1 MKRIITLITL
11 ASGLLITNFT
21 FSNSAKA
28 QTVFDVE
35 FVFFKRLDAD
45 GRLNYLAKDENL
57 VSRQNYTLNQPI
69 SLPDGYQSLERSERR
84 LEGVFKRL
92 RASANMR
99 PLLHLGWRQPLEDK
113 ENVSWLSFSVS
124 DEPEQKGLL
133 DFIGKIRFS
142 RNKGLL
148 IESQI
153 NGFRATLPTD
163 FTEDLG
169 LAADNTSEAADL
181 VSENTTEESEED
193 LSEVQIP
200 DPLAG
205 HFLLEENRKIKI
217 NALNYF
223 DHPTMGILIK
233 VTPYQATIEQQEA
246 LEAEQALQTSEIN
259 KTNKESE

>member
-1 MKRIITLITL
+1 MKRIITLIAL
-11 ASGLLITNFT
+11 VCGLLITNFT

-45 GRLNYLAKDENL
+45 GQLNYLAKDENL
-57 VSRQNYTLNQPI
+57 VFRQNYTLNQPI
-69 SLPDGYQSLERSERR
+69 SLPEGYQSLKRSERR

-99 PLLHLGWRQPLEDK
+99 PLLHLGWRQPLENK
-113 ENVSWLSFSVS
+113 ENVAWLSFSVS

-153 NGFRATLPTD
+153 NGFRATLPTN
-163 FTEDLG
+163 FTEDD
-169 LAADNTSEAADL
+169 DNTSGTSGLD
-181 VSENTTEESEED
+181 SENTNEESEED

-233 VTPYQATIEQQEA
+233 VTPYQATIEQQDA